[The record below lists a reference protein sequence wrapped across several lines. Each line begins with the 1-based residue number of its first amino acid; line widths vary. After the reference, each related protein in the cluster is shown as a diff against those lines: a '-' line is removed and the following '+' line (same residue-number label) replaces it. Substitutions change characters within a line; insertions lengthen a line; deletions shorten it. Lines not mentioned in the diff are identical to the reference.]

1 MVKVVMKDK
10 RIYKAKK
17 VTFVSEDQKRVNR
30 WFSTWSY
37 ILVTDN
43 ENWCFRLNASDIE
56 SVSSKWSIWLAI
68 FGFILALGFI
78 EFFGEM
84 VKFFITFTESSHPF
98 KLSLLDCPTFFLGII
113 SITVLGLLLGFIIMI
128 IHSIKKSIE
137 ENC

>member
-98 KLSLLDCPTFFLGII
+98 KLSLLDCPTF
-113 SITVLGLLLGFIIMI
+113 S
-128 IHSIKKSIE
+128 
-137 ENC
+137 